1 MLTSQGFGLIAELFA
16 AVLLVVALTGFS
28 VRRSKPWLIGAA
40 IAFLM
45 LLVALILVIDA
56 ST

>member
-16 AVLLVVALTGFS
+16 AILLAAALTGFF
-28 VRRSKPWLIGAA
+28 VKRSQPWLVGAA
-40 IAFLM
+40 IAFVI
-45 LLVALILVIDA
+45 LVAALTVVIDA